1 MDRQE
6 IWSQGEGINTKIVSR
21 KSGATPLTL
30 NDKLRYFVG
39 NITAQQH
46 ANIYAEEYNQALQES
61 LDDAESLMSDRRSA
75 QYERRLQ
82 KLRMKTGKA
91 PDEDE
96 V

>member
-61 LDDAESLMSDRRSA
+61 LDDAESLSDFMDAATVETESTFDRETKLGA
-75 QYERRLQ
+75 QLYQ
-82 KLRMKTGKA
+82 
-91 PDEDE
+91 